1 MAQLPLIICFC
12 MLPLVS
18 GADAYWGDA
27 RDAAVHQELD
37 RAITPQPR
45 NEHLARLS
53 ALRALQD
60 PRLEPLL
67 ASLLDASDPAIQIHA
82 LLGLADLQSDR
93 RLDLERVL
101 NTSATARESIIM
113 LGVKDGRLTTADMHA
128 LLSTESLAAG
138 TQLMLLASLLET
150 DELITAEQIAAV
162 EVEPATTAAATR
174 AALLANLGREEPIE
188 AMALQLRT
196 HPEDPATQ
204 NACFAALEQSRQLP
218 SAGVTRLAW
227 ACLKSGTG
235 LGLRRYAML
244 ILLETRAEGIM
255 DAFASELNQSTRR
268 RHQVDLALL
277 LMMTGTTP
285 PDAAMQILRG
295 DELLSRMTDASIA
308 LGGDPADAVGALERL
323 IDIGHRRT
331 VSWVLDS
338 STDWPDSLATP
349 LLERILD
356 LAIAGG
362 LKSAMAGNG
371 VLAASSLLQRAPERF
386 RTRLSV
392 AEDDGIEQQLLLLA
406 MLQEPVPDLVDT
418 VASIRR
424 IGIAPPDVLALLVL
438 ARDQDTITPADVA
451 TLELIATGS
460 SASEALRTQ
469 AAWLA
474 VRHTGVV
481 DDVMASLLRP
491 TR

>member
-1 MAQLPLIICFC
+1 

-18 GADAYWGDA
+18 GAAAHWGDA

-60 PRLEPLL
+60 PQLEPLL

-93 RLDLERVL
+93 RLDLDRVL
-101 NTSATARESIIM
+101 ATSAAARESIIM
-113 LGVKDGRLTTADMHA
+113 LGVEDGRLTLADMRT
-128 LLSTESLAAG
+128 LLSTESLSAG
-138 TQLMLLASLLET
+138 TQLMLLASLLEA
-150 DELITAEQIAAV
+150 DEPITADQIAAV
-162 EVEPATTAAATR
+162 EVEPTTTAAATR
-174 AALLANLGREEPIE
+174 AALLARLGRDESIE
-188 AMALQLRT
+188 AIALDLRT
-196 HPEDPATQ
+196 HPNDPAIQ
-204 NACFAALEQSRQLP
+204 NACFAALEQSRRLS

-227 ACLKSGTG
+227 ACLKSDTG

-244 ILLETRAEGIM
+244 MLLETEAEGIKE
-255 DAFASELNQSTRR
+255 AFASELNRSTRR

-295 DELLSRMTDASIA
+295 DELLSRMVDASIA

-331 VSWVLDS
+331 VSWVLDAS
-338 STDWPDSLATP
+338 AEWPDSLATP

-356 LAIAGG
+356 LAVTGG

-386 RTRLSV
+386 RTRLSA

-406 MLQEPVPDLVDT
+406 MLQMPVPDLVDT

-438 ARDQDTITPADVA
+438 ARDQDAITPADVA
-451 TLELIATGS
+451 TLQLIATGS
-460 SASEALRTQ
+460 TASEALRTQ

-491 TR
+491 NR